1 MLPFRTEV
9 ALPKAPAPAPMQI
22 AAAGIAAA
30 PTLAMARRREPRLMK
45 IGGLLLGIGYA
56 PALALAL
63 ALAPQAGEPGAPSL
77 AMNYTLLIPVA
88 GPVISGVLAPA
99 TAPPGTAY
107 GAVTTWTLP
116 LVLSLGLVQTTGL
129 ALLAAGA
136 VPRLRADPSASD
148 PLDVNFPPWKTR

>member
-9 ALPKAPAPAPMQI
+9 ALPAAPAAAPMQI

-30 PTLAMARRREPRLMK
+30 QTLPMARRREPRLMK

-88 GPVISGVLAPA
+88 GPIISGVLAPA

-116 LVLSLGLVQTTGL
+116 LVLSLGLVQSTGL

-136 VPRLRADPSASD
+136 VPRLRADPSGSD
-148 PLDVNFPPWKTR
+148 PLDLNFPPWKTR